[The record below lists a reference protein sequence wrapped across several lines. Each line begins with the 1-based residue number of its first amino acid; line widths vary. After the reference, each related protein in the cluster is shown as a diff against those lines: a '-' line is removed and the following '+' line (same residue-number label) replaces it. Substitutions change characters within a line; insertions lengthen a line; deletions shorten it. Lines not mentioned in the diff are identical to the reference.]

1 MPDMNLLG
9 LRANP
14 EYGVGSPYG
23 PPPPGA
29 APIAAAPMAV
39 PQATE
44 DTEETAQPVPNVY
57 NPTPGTPPQGGYP
70 KQMLFKGRA
79 PKQQPQRVDTE
90 GTPTLT
96 DFIMRKYNQ
105 DGKHNTVANLT
116 DTDVLALANQFAT
129 MHYPQAYAARGVKLD
144 DKVLG
149 AKVDSY
155 ESLVQNNM
163 AEVREALLAEEKKR
177 MAATGSTGAGLTG
190 ALGTHALGAVQSG
203 ASEALSGLPGMAANV
218 PKLLAGSVPG
228 FKETAE
234 TLFPGALDQIGG
246 KIRSGLNPLIQP
258 GAASLKQSGEE
269 NLAANPEVQKE
280 HPYLTKGAEIAGGI
294 APYLG
299 ASAVTG
305 GLGGG
310 AMLGSALFGMA
321 QMGGASHEQEIARI
335 NALPEPELQ
344 ALPEYKTFLKATG
357 GDADKAKTLLAKA
370 SSEAAEEVNQIL
382 GGIMGSIGGGGMTQV
397 AQAAIAKA
405 IGTGVF
411 RRVLATAGVE
421 SAGFTGQQIASNVL
435 TAKATNKATGETREP
450 DTLAGTDQAGI
461 MGAVMGAIGA
471 LLHGKGKLTKPAPEP
486 TGEPT
491 AGAEPEAVPPGAET
505 PETPPETPPEAPPGG
520 PPPPPPPPP
529 PPIPPVVDNSDAI
542 RSVTRLIKQ
551 YQALAKSPDFAED
564 AKRGLVGAE
573 QHLKELQE
581 EQTASQVANAE
592 ATKAAEVAKAVQE
605 AQAPPAPT
613 APAAPA
619 GGVTATQAAA
629 AVGTNPLKAT
639 GMGAKTEDIIKL
651 KEMRAKVVENIR
663 LIRKSG
669 EDPARLAHWQEQLAG
684 LDKKI
689 AEARPGG
696 ISDTGITKQM
706 LAELKGLGWTDQQIF
721 QGMTLEEADHHLA
734 HKTGPGGMTSSGA
747 AKTLTET
754 IIDLQKSR
762 QSLVDAM
769 AKTTPDGRESI
780 KNRIDALDKAMDE
793 LEKKIQSRPAVTEV
807 PAITEE
813 APATPAPVAAPPAP
827 AGNNL
832 LKATKPQTRADI
844 EHKLNTWRKMLKGAK
859 AAFVIQT
866 GKHAN
871 ASKDG
876 WAASRDKLVSLQ
888 KDIQDYSRM
897 VAQYEKQLEAAGGPV
912 GETRGELADLKVEP
926 TTPMSDHDRITAPD
940 MDPRYPLS
948 VLRAALDIAKTKGK
962 TETPTKAQIEKEAK
976 SILGVHGLDIDAAN
990 PDRASIEALGTLLE
1004 KKPGVSPTEAE
1015 IKAEAEDLSDPKSG
1029 RSADDLYANRA
1040 KQRDE
1045 HPSVKAKN
1053 VLLAKIRKSEAAVDQ
1068 VKAKKELEAQKA
1080 AEAAENARQMQEA
1093 MLQQQ
1098 QQEQQAAAAAV
1109 TKPAPIPTPIAPAKP
1124 APVTK
1129 NVLQGPTPTVK
1140 PGPTPTVKASS
1151 TETPK
1156 PKTPPVQAVKTK
1168 SKAAP
1173 PVKKS
1178 PVTPTPAKPNVL
1190 EKPAPEKPQAVK
1202 TKPGEKPTVK
1212 KSPVVPPK
1220 RTNVLAKPVPE
1231 KPQAVK
1237 TKPGAE
1243 HKPKKPI
1250 VPPKAPPPAPEAKK
1264 EGAEAAAKSK
1274 PAKPKAKFGGGDA
1287 SGESIPQFHSR
1298 LAKAVDLE
1306 FEHKN
1311 LKYEPEK
1318 WKEFLDDLQ
1327 AQNKFK
1333 KAERQFM
1340 GIDLW
1345 LDKHKGATPTEF
1357 KQYIKAH
1364 TLRVVSDSVKK
1375 SDWFDEVPKNWT
1387 TEWSSM
1393 DGEYIT
1399 TDPNTGIDW
1408 GKGGSKIEAEKDAL
1422 RYYNSRQPHTRY
1434 ETWTYPDTGKLQNY
1448 REDFILLKPTLHD
1461 KTEIAEWE
1469 KLRQQ
1474 HTLTE
1479 REAIRLHVLQER
1491 IHTKGEFESPH
1502 FPGVKNAAVHVRA
1515 VDRLTTEGEKTLFG
1529 EEVQSE
1535 WAKAIFKY
1543 KKILREKKSDMTA
1556 KLYTPADAK
1565 GYSVWDVNGG
1575 TRGHTRIVAKSAEQA
1590 IDRAA
1595 RDELVWAEIEPPDM
1609 PFKDNRDWF
1618 LLGIKHLLREAV
1630 REGHTRVGWTTGET
1644 QIRRYSLARVVKQ
1657 IDVERVQKKLAAW
1670 EREDEDLVNEEE
1682 FKIALDIKPH
1692 EDAPARKQTMKV
1704 DLDGRITSG
1713 YSAGEFLHEVVGE
1726 DVAKQILAVKN
1737 KDTFHGD
1744 NLRRGGE
1751 FHKTVYD
1758 KEGLN
1763 AVADYIKQWKG
1774 KVETKQT
1781 RVDWAGDVDSPGWSI
1796 RKEYGEKPYKVY
1808 MSDYAGETDFGNSR
1822 VVAKF
1827 DTQDE
1832 AVAYK
1837 RAKEAELAK
1846 NEDIHTFKI
1855 TPEMIKAIN
1864 SIPQAHMAE
1873 GSSLTSKEARES
1885 GIRANLPGR
1894 VGTRDINFLQE
1905 HMREGL
1911 AELGHP
1917 NAENA
1922 RYEQIDYQS
1931 LSPELRTVV
1940 AEWAK
1945 AIGHRIVVYRN
1956 LTPEIENF
1964 KGVNFGNKVL
1974 YVNESTR
1981 VPATTIA
1988 AHEFIHQ
1995 LRVDHPELYNQ
2006 LAAEVR
2012 RQGRLKAYEGWLTD
2026 RNYKGLNEDLVVEE
2040 LTANG
2045 TADAFTDEKFLKA
2058 LAERNPSVFR
2068 KIANAFMKFLNTIL
2082 GRHEDTGSSVYLKD
2096 VDAFRNKLLDI
2107 LEKYD
2112 PQQAS
2117 IHREIMDR
2125 FAEPPGK
2132 FARFASEK
2140 ISTAEDALKAAEAW
2154 SKKPPTLITT
2164 ARDILAKHPDTLKPT
2179 RWQKFMHRMVNTLH
2193 PLQAY
2198 NEYQERQGHTVST
2211 AENIFMAFSL
2221 LRGRQIFE
2229 QNADHA
2235 NYVNPMLDALR
2246 VLAQK
2251 HNMEDAKFMGLFSPW
2266 IRAKNALIFNKQYEL
2281 ENIKLTPEQDEKRI
2295 PLKVAHYRGTFKG
2308 NYLEALKEIV
2318 DAPGAKMEDSVDPI
2332 TGLTNDEATK
2342 IIKAVNK
2349 AGFSDK
2355 MGEQFNKSFDPM
2367 RRRVT
2372 ENQLQ
2377 SGSFSE
2383 ADVRRQQALENPYY
2397 MPQSD
2402 WADEDIRVPQKV
2414 FGSPLGAFDR
2424 LAYLGR
2430 ETPAD
2435 DPVQAMINKLLF
2447 SAKDVADNEATKVVL
2462 DAARNP
2468 NQNLRAIIRKF
2479 DMDQVAEDAIKGGK
2493 LLGEMKKYAAGPTS
2507 IIHNEGKYR
2516 YIITL
2521 PEDSQQLRAIKESQN
2536 PVPLHGI
2543 HKAVAVPTGIYGR
2556 FHTALSPPFALVN
2569 AVIRDGLYGPGMMV
2583 FQGKSHMIPTYIAN
2597 YMKHGGPLGAWK
2609 AYVTHFRAAT
2619 FKEME
2624 DYAKANPNSFAGRL
2638 YELEKAGGGFNFR
2651 DEFNNAKKLEK
2662 LRDMLNAQG
2671 TDAKSRAIRAKNYFL
2686 HLQDAFATG
2695 SMMTGRVAAFDAAI
2709 SHGMSKKEAAFYV
2722 RRLLDYQQTS
2732 EGGRILNSWFAFARV
2747 GLTGVDAMISAL
2759 KDEKGKFVPKRA
2771 AVGMG
2776 LMGLATATAYSAIMA
2791 SMGEDNA
2798 KKLSDNALS
2807 KNVVVPNPFDPN
2819 TPIQLPIELGM
2830 PRLAWGMSMMATRL
2844 ATGHTNMSSAV
2855 RSIKNLLLENV
2866 SPLHPIEAEEGAD
2879 SGTVAKDL
2887 AGAFVPSTARPL
2899 YESFIN
2905 QTAFGSHIHESPEY
2919 TQGYASETAR
2929 ITTGNMY
2936 RSIAKFMRENTGLD
2950 AYPETYKHLLSAYD
2964 PGFMNMLFKGLEKSD
2979 VQDAGLEVDRSQA
2992 GLFAA
2997 IFNHDL
3003 EYAAGKGYHHAKVGL
3018 QDARK
3023 ELDLLESQDKTIP
3036 PAIQAKVDLDKAF
3049 IHASREHSKAVRKV
3063 TDNKLMSTGART
3075 SQLAAI
3081 QRQWSKTQEDLTK
3094 KAQQLEH

>member
-29 APIAAAPMAV
+29 APIAAAPMAA

-44 DTEETAQPVPNVY
+44 DTEETAQPTPNVY

-79 PKQQPQRVDTE
+79 PKQQPQHVDTE

-105 DGKHNTVANLT
+105 DGTHNTVANLT

-177 MAATGSTGAGLTG
+177 MAATGSTGTGLAG

-228 FKETAE
+228 FKATADA
-234 TLFPGALDQIGG
+234 LFPGALDQVGD

-280 HPYLTKGAEIAGGI
+280 HSYLTKGAEIAGGI

-344 ALPEYKTFLKATG
+344 ALPEYQTLLKATG
-357 GDADKAKTLLAKA
+357 DPDKAKTLLAKA

-382 GGIMGSIGGGGMTQV
+382 GGIMGSIGGGGMTTV
-397 AQAAIAKA
+397 AQKAIAKA
-405 IGTGVF
+405 VGTGVF

-421 SAGFTGQQIASNVL
+421 SAGFTGQQIASNIL

-461 MGAVMGAIGA
+461 MGAAMGAIGA

-505 PETPPETPPEAPPGG
+505 PETPPATPPEAAPGG
-520 PPPPPPPPP
+520 PPHPPTPPPPPAP
-529 PPIPPVVDNSDAI
+529 PPIPPPVDNSDAI

-551 YQALAKSPDFAED
+551 YRALAKEPDFAHESGRLLAD
-564 AKRGLVGAE
+564 AE

-581 EQTASQVANAE
+581 EQTASQIAHAE

-613 APAAPA
+613 APA
-619 GGVTATQAAA
+619 GGVTATDAAA
-629 AVGTNPLKAT
+629 AVGTNPLKAKR
-639 GMGAKTEDIIKL
+639 GNA
-651 KEMRAKVVENIR
+651 
-663 LIRKSG
+663 
-669 EDPARLAHWQEQLAG
+669 DPNN
-684 LDKKI
+684 
-689 AEARPGG
+689 PGG
-696 ISDTGITKQM
+696 KADTGITEEMQAALQK
-706 LAELKGLGWTDQQIF
+706 LGWTDNQIF
-721 QGMTLEEADHHLA
+721 KDMTLDEAKHHLA
-734 HKTGPGGMTSSGA
+734 NNTGPEGMTASGA
-747 AKTLTET
+747 GGQTITQTLQGLKT
-754 IIDLQKSR
+754 SR
-762 QSLVDAM
+762 QQLEAALVKANP
-769 AKTTPDGRESI
+769 AGRKSI
-780 KNRIDALDKAMDE
+780 QDRMDTIDAAMDE
-793 LEKKIQSRPAVTEV
+793 LEKKLKAQPAVTEV
-807 PAITEE
+807 PAVTEE
-813 APATPAPVAAPPAP
+813 APAAPAPAPVAP

-866 GKHAN
+866 GKHAK
-871 ASKDG
+871 ATKEG
-876 WAASRDKLVSLQ
+876 WAASQEKMVSLQ
-888 KDIQDYSRM
+888 KDIQDYARM

-912 GETRGELADLKVEP
+912 GETRGELTDLKVEP
-926 TTPMSDHDRITAPD
+926 ITPMSDHDRVTAPD

-976 SILGVHGLDIDAAN
+976 SILGVHGLDIDIAN

-1004 KKPGVSPTEAE
+1004 KKPGVSPTDAE

-1029 RSADDLYANRA
+1029 RSADDLYAARA

-1098 QQEQQAAAAAV
+1098 QQEQLAAAAAA
-1109 TKPAPIPTPIAPAKP
+1109 TKPTTAPTPAP
-1124 APVTK
+1124 PVTK

-1140 PGPTPTVKASS
+1140 PGPTSTVKASS

-1156 PKTPPVQAVKTK
+1156 PKVAPVQAVKTK
-1168 SKAAP
+1168 PKVAP
-1173 PVKKS
+1173 TAKKS
-1178 PVTPTPAKPNVL
+1178 PVTPTPAKPNPLV
-1190 EKPAPEKPQAVK
+1190 KAAPEKPQAVK
-1202 TKPGEKPTVK
+1202 TKPGTKPK
-1212 KSPVVPPK
+1212 DK
-1220 RTNVLAKPVPE
+1220 KPV
-1231 KPQAVK
+1231 A
-1237 TKPGAE
+1237 T
-1243 HKPKKPI
+1243 
-1250 VPPKAPPPAPEAKK
+1250 PPPPPAPETKK

-1274 PAKPKAKFGGGDA
+1274 PAKPKAKFGGTEPIRRG
-1287 SGESIPQFHSR
+1287 FYSR
-1298 LAKAVDLE
+1298 LARTLENADLK
-1306 FEHKN
+1306 FDSLSAN
-1311 LKYEPEK
+1311 A
-1318 WKEFLDDLQ
+1318 WKRWLTDAENRGDI
-1327 AQNKFK
+1327 K
-1333 KAERQFM
+1333 KSEREWM
-1340 GIDLW
+1340 GIDQW
-1345 LDKHKGATPTEF
+1345 LDHHGGVVKGKSKDQPTVIPTISKKDVQTF
-1357 KQYIKAH
+1357 IRAH
-1364 TLRVVSDSVKK
+1364 ELKIETKTRKELPELTDLPNGWYTKYGRVSDTWQVRNEK
-1375 SDWFDEVPKNWT
+1375 
-1387 TEWSSM
+1387 
-1393 DGEYIT
+1393 GEFMAESAE
-1399 TDPNTGIDW
+1399 
-1408 GKGGSKIEAEKDAL
+1408 GGSEDDAINEALKDLNKDRTPA
-1422 RYYNSRQPHTRY
+1422 YGIVNH
-1434 ETWTYPDTGKLQNY
+1434 PDLQLPGGSNY
-1448 REDFILLKPTLHD
+1448 REDFIHIP
-1461 KTEIAEWE
+1461 
-1469 KLRQQ
+1469 RQGRNDFVG
-1474 HTLTE
+1474 HNYPDMDN
-1479 REAIRLHVLQER
+1479 V
-1491 IHTKGEFESPH
+1491 
-1502 FPGVKNAAVHVRA
+1502 AAHARA
-1515 VDRLTTEGEKTLFG
+1515 TDRTTTDGKSMLFG
-1529 EEVQSE
+1529 EEFQSDWTSAVNE
-1535 WAKAIFKY
+1535 Y
-1543 KKILREKKSDMTA
+1543 KTELKNIKEGWTATMLHPPESDGMSSW
-1556 KLYTPADAK
+1556 KVKNKD
-1565 GYSVWDVNGG
+1565 G
-1575 TRGHTRIVAKSAEQA
+1575 TLMHTLIAKSEEQA
-1590 IDRAA
+1590 IDIAA
-1595 RDELVWAEIEPPDM
+1595 REYYSMNKTPPPNT
-1609 PFKDNRDWF
+1609 PFKTGADYF
-1618 LLGIKHLLREAV
+1618 LLGFKHLLREAI
-1630 REGHTRVGWTTGET
+1630 ESGKDKIGWTTGQQQVDRYGLSKKVYSIKAEPLYSKSNEGLRSLGRNIAVRFKTNEEHVFKVNDSGKIISGEFEGKQLNKVVGDDLANKLLAAKDET
-1644 QIRRYSLARVVKQ
+1644 VFEGKDIDLGGQFHRNLYDKTGLKAVSDYVKQ
-1657 IDVERVQKKLAAW
+1657 W
-1670 EREDEDLVNEEE
+1670 
-1682 FKIALDIKPH
+1682 
-1692 EDAPARKQTMKV
+1692 
-1704 DLDGRITSG
+1704 G
-1713 YSAGEFLHEVVGE
+1713 
-1726 DVAKQILAVKN
+1726 
-1737 KDTFHGD
+1737 
-1744 NLRRGGE
+1744 
-1751 FHKTVYD
+1751 
-1758 KEGLN
+1758 
-1763 AVADYIKQWKG
+1763 G
-1774 KVETKQT
+1774 KVEKSDIGTGARAEE
-1781 RVDWAGDVDSPGWSI
+1781 RVS
-1796 RKEYGEKPYKVY
+1796 KYGKKYWVIVHADGRENART
-1808 MSDYAGETDFGNSR
+1808 SE
-1822 VVAKF
+1822 AK
-1827 DTQDE
+1827 
-1832 AVAYK
+1832 
-1837 RAKEAELAK
+1837 AKEDAIQENKNLQAEDK
-1846 NEDIHTFKI
+1846 KTVETVHSVDI
-1855 TPEMIKAIN
+1855 TPEMREAILGKDQ
-1864 SIPQAHMAE
+1864 PVFAPPE
-1873 GSSLTSKEARES
+1873 GSLTSKEARES
-1885 GIRANLPGR
+1885 GIRANLPGQT
-1894 VGTRDINFLQE
+1894 GTRDIDFLQK

-1917 NAENA
+1917 NAENV
-1922 RYEQIDYQS
+1922 RYEQIRVES

-1974 YVNESTR
+1974 YVNESTKI
-1981 VPATTIA
+1981 PATTIA
-1988 AHEFIHQ
+1988 SHEFIHQ
-1995 LRVDHPELYNQ
+1995 LRIDHPELYNE

-2026 RNYKGLNEDLVVEE
+2026 RNYKGLNDDLVVEE

-2068 KIANAFMKFLNTIL
+2068 KIANAFMKFLNTIM

-2096 VDAFRNKLLDI
+2096 VEAFRNKLLDV

-2132 FARFASEK
+2132 ARFAPEK
-2140 ISTAEDALKAAEAW
+2140 ISTAEEALKAAEAW

-2164 ARDILAKHPDTLKPT
+2164 ARDIMAKHPDTLKPS

-2235 NYVNPMLDALR
+2235 NYINPVLDALR
-2246 VLAQK
+2246 VLSQK
-2251 HNMEDAKFMGLFSPW
+2251 HGMEDTKFMGLHSSW
-2266 IRAKNALIFNKQYEL
+2266 VRAKNALVFNKQYEL
-2281 ENIKLTPEQDEKRI
+2281 ENIKLTSEQDEKRI
-2295 PLKVAHYRGTFKG
+2295 PLKLAMRRGTFKG

-2318 DAPGAKMEDSVDPI
+2318 DAPGAKLEDKVDPI
-2332 TGLTNDEATK
+2332 SGLTNDEATK

-2349 AGFSDK
+2349 AGFSDQ

-2367 RRRVT
+2367 RRRIT

-2377 SGSFSE
+2377 SGSFSD
-2383 ADVRRQQALENPYY
+2383 ADVRHQQALDNPYY

-2435 DPVQAMINKLLF
+2435 DPVQAIFNKLLF
-2447 SAKDVADNEATKVVL
+2447 SAKDVADNEATKVIL

-2468 NQNLRAIIRKF
+2468 KQNLGAIIRKF

-2507 IIHNEGKYR
+2507 IIHNEGKDR

-2583 FQGKSHMIPTYIAN
+2583 FQGKSNMIPTYIAN
-2597 YMKHGGPLGAWK
+2597 YMKHGGPLGAWN
-2609 AYVTHFRAAT
+2609 AYVKNFRAAT
-2619 FKEME
+2619 FTEME
-2624 DYAKANPNSFAGRL
+2624 EYAKANPDSFAGKL

-2671 TDAKSRAIRAKNYFL
+2671 TDPKSRAIRAKNYFL

-2844 ATGHTNMSSAV
+2844 ATGHTSMSSAV

-2936 RSIAKFMRENTGLD
+2936 RGIAKFMRENTGLD

-2992 GLFAA
+2992 SLFAA

-3003 EYAAGKGYHHAKVGL
+3003 EYAAGKGYHHAKVSL

-3023 ELDLLESQDKTIP
+3023 ELDLLDSQGKNIP
-3036 PAIQAKVDLDKAF
+3036 ASVQDKVDLDKEF